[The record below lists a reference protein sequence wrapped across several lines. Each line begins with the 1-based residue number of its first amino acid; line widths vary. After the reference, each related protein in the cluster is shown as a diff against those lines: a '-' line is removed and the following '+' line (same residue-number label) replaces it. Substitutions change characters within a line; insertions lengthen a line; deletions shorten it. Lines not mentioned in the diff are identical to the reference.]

1 MSKNLKFVKETPGSA
16 NNVAADVLYVAAVL
30 AVFIRKQGLLV
41 RYGAEW
47 CIMLDMAKSERQI
60 RRSIAL
66 PSHIAQRVYTMA
78 KARKIS
84 ANRVVVDLIEAGIQA
99 KEAEKQRFFSLADRL
114 AESNDSAERQRIK
127 KELARMTFGD

>member
-1 MSKNLKFVKETPGSA
+1 MPLQIAGCPCCIHSQAG
-16 NNVAADVLYVAAVL
+16 AV
-30 AVFIRKQGLLV
+30 
-41 RYGAEW
+41 GAFW
-47 CIMLDMAKSERQI
+47 CVMVIMLDMAKPERQI

-66 PSHIAQRVYTMA
+66 PFHIAQRVYTMA

-99 KEAEKQRFFSLADRL
+99 KEAEKQHFFSLADQL
-114 AESNDSAERQRIK
+114 TKSNDSDERQRIK